1 MRLIKKNGIMLKD
14 RILELIMFL
23 RFRRMLKCWVTWVF
37 DTRDILKRRWC

>member
-23 RFRRMLKCWVTWVF
+23 RFRRMLKWVYVGF
-37 DTRDILKRRWC
+37 RYP